1 MLLTIASH
9 LVLVVMLLPFLPLI
23 EFSRADLPRPLVIVQ
38 FIAGALVVIG
48 VVAWIPPLRRRILV
62 EILPV
67 LKAFPHTIEHPGQ
80 TAVMVAAALCS
91 NLAYALSLAGS
102 LAAFGQTPSF
112 LGVLLAYLIASAAGT
127 ISPTPGGLGATETAL
142 VALLGHLGVVT
153 GAAVAAAL
161 TFRLI
166 TFWLPLP
173 LGAWALHHARRR
185 GWIWL

>member
-1 MLLTIASH
+1 LVIAEVVALFLVVVG
-9 LVLVVMLLPFLPLI
+9 LVL
-23 EFSRADLPRPLVIVQ
+23 
-38 FIAGALVVIG
+38 
-48 VVAWIPPLRRRILV
+48 WIPPARRRILT
-62 EILPV
+62 ELMPV
-67 LKAFPHTIEHPGQ
+67 FRAFPHTIEHPGR

-185 GWIWL
+185 GWIRL